1 MSVKNDLKQK
11 VNVIKKKKALKRNN
25 LFNAAYELFIIKGIN
40 NTAIDDIVKKAGVAK
55 GTFYLYFKDKYD
67 IVDKI
72 ILEKSAYIIEEAF
85 EETEKR
91 KDEFSNFVDK
101 TIFFIDYI
109 IEYLKDNRL
118 ILKFLY
124 KNLSRFM
131 YKNNFLNN
139 EKNVRLK
146 TLVDDFIISLKENN
160 YTEDEAK
167 KTLFII
173 VELTSSICYSSIIL
187 EEPDTIDNMKP
198 ELLKTIRK
206 ILNK

>member
-25 LFNAAYELFIIKGIN
+25 LFNAAYELFITKGIN

-173 VELTSSICYSSIIL
+173 VELTSSICYSSIML

>member
-1 MSVKNDLKQK
+1 MSVKKDLQQK
-11 VNVIKKKKALKRNN
+11 VDIMKKKKALKRSN
-25 LFNAAYELFIIKGIN
+25 LFNAAYELFVTKGIN

-85 EETEKR
+85 EKTESR
-91 KDEFSNFVDK
+91 KEEFPNFIDNI
-101 TIFFIDYI
+101 IFFIDYI
-109 IEYLKDNRL
+109 IEYLKDNKL

-124 KNLSRFM
+124 KNLSRSM

-146 TLVDDFIISLKENN
+146 TLVDGFILNLKENN

-167 KTLFII
+167 KILFII

-187 EEPDTIDNMKP
+187 EDPDTIDNMKP
-198 ELLKTIRK
+198 ELLKAIRK